1 VVWLSAIWG
10 GLWVLLLQVFTW
22 YSFSFVDAMLSLNV
36 VNEESAI
43 DETELGL
50 YRLIT
55 IQWAP
60 IQFVTVFGVLLYVS
74 LS

>member
-1 VVWLSAIWG
+1 MVWLIAIWG

-22 YSFSFVDAMLSLNV
+22 YSFSFMDAVLGLNV

-50 YRLIT
+50 YRLTT

-60 IQFVTVFGVLLYVS
+60 IQFVTVFGVLLYLS

>member
-1 VVWLSAIWG
+1 M
-10 GLWVLLLQVFTW
+10 
-22 YSFSFVDAMLSLNV
+22 DAVLSLNV

-50 YRLIT
+50 NRLTT
-55 IQWAP
+55 IQWAL
-60 IQFVTVFGVLLYVS
+60 IQFITVFGVLLYVS

>member
-1 VVWLSAIWG
+1 MDA
-10 GLWVLLLQVFTW
+10 VLG
-22 YSFSFVDAMLSLNV
+22 LNV
-36 VNEESAI
+36 VNEDSAI

-74 LS
+74 LSGHLGAGLFVCGCWGCRRHDWHRLQP